1 MVEVED
7 FRIHESPI
15 FVKMLGIATGAFLS
29 ICCFLSF
36 FWLHIYPLFV
46 VIHTYLILFGIF
58 VVIMEANTNTR
69 IIGKITGIQQSV
81 TFRHTPTYRPWLV
94 VRAPLYN
101 NFGLIRTASGRGV
114 LYMITGALVTLLL
127 PGTLE
132 WQIIDFLLG
141 GSLFVLGIL
150 STAAHYFPMKRA

>member
-29 ICCFLSF
+29 ICCVLSF

-69 IIGKITGIQQSV
+69 IIGK
-81 TFRHTPTYRPWLV
+81 